1 MGSASRASLDS
12 ARRVLAELGGVD
24 LSTAGQLLGAG
35 RAIGGSTHL
44 LSALADTGIA
54 PDVKHSIVDRVFGA
68 TVQEPALRV
77 LRAVVDGR
85 WSSHDELLAG
95 VEELGIRAVA
105 MSAPE
110 GTPVESELFTFGR
123 AVAADDGLEL
133 AFGDKLGDPE
143 AKSTLVHRLLDGRA
157 SEQTVVIVEQLVQ
170 QPRGRRIGEL
180 VRHAATLVADQ
191 AGLTIATV
199 SVASPLS
206 PEQSE
211 RLAQALSRR
220 YSRRVELN
228 QVVDR
233 DLVGGLR
240 VQIGDDVIDGSVATR
255 INDLRL
261 QFA

>member
-12 ARRVLAELGGVD
+12 ARRVLRGGSGAVD

-54 PDVKHSIVDRVFGA
+54 PEVKHSIVDRVFGA

-95 VEELGIRAVA
+95 IEELGIRAVA
-105 MSAPE
+105 ISAPE

-123 AVAADDGLEL
+123 AVSTDDGLEL

-170 QPRGRRIGEL
+170 QPRGAASASSSVTPPPSWPTRR
-180 VRHAATLVADQ
+180 
-191 AGLTIATV
+191 
-199 SVASPLS
+199 ASPS
-206 PEQSE
+206 PRSASP
-211 RLAQALSRR
+211 RPCRPSSRSASRR
-220 YSRRVELN
+220 H
-228 QVVDR
+228 
-233 DLVGGLR
+233 
-240 VQIGDDVIDGSVATR
+240 
-255 INDLRL
+255 
-261 QFA
+261 

>member
-1 MGSASRASLDS
+1 
-12 ARRVLAELGGVD
+12 
-24 LSTAGQLLGAG
+24 
-35 RAIGGSTHL
+35 
-44 LSALADTGIA
+44 
-54 PDVKHSIVDRVFGA
+54 
-68 TVQEPALRV
+68 VQEPALRV
-77 LRAVVDGR
+77 IRAVVDGR

-95 VEELGIRAVA
+95 IEELGIRAVA
-105 MSAPE
+105 VSAPE
-110 GTPVESELFTFGR
+110 GTPIEAELFTFGR
-123 AVAADDGLEL
+123 AVGTADGLEL
-133 AFGDKLGDPE
+133 ALGDKLGDAQ
-143 AKSTLVHRLLDGRA
+143 AKSTLVHRLLGGRA
-157 SEQTVVIVEQLVQ
+157 SEQTAVIVEHLVQ

-199 SVASPLS
+199 RVASPLS

>member
-54 PDVKHSIVDRVFGA
+54 PEVKHSIVDRVFGA

-95 VEELGIRAVA
+95 VEELGI
-105 MSAPE
+105 
-110 GTPVESELFTFGR
+110 R